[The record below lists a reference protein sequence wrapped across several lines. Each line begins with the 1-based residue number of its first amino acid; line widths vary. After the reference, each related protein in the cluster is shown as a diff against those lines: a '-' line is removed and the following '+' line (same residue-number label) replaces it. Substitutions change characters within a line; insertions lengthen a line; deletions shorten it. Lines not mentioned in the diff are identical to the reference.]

1 MTDEAKAL
9 VEDLM
14 CVDRAGVLHSRR
26 PKHTHPV
33 CHKAAD
39 RIETQ
44 AAEIERLREECQA
57 QYDRGY
63 YDGRAAL
70 GESHD

>member
-14 CVDRAGVLHSRR
+14 CVDRAGVFHSRR

-39 RIETQ
+39 LIETQ
-44 AAEIERLREECQA
+44 AREIKRLRGLV
-57 QYDRGY
+57 QYYLEGSRDW
-63 YDGRAAL
+63 
-70 GESHD
+70 